1 MAVHLENLSSRRTPE
16 VSEQMWDLYKNSIA
30 LFWRNRERILS
41 DPKLFYVRTPFSIR
55 AAYIGIPKYGES
67 ICLGV
72 LLKAWAEHAELF
84 TLPCPKCGG
93 EMKIYSFAGSPMSGM
108 GHLSCRCVDCDYLV
122 EHKAHGD
129 FSALSHR
136 MRKTAEQHA
145 AREAPDALTFEEAVN
160 LLKTE

>member
-1 MAVHLENLSSRRTPE
+1 MAVHFENLSSRRTPE
-16 VSEQMWDLYKNSIA
+16 FSEPLWDLYKNSIA

-41 DPKLFYVRTPFSIR
+41 DPKLFYVRTPFSIS

-67 ICLGV
+67 VCLGV
-72 LLKAWAEHAELF
+72 LLKAWTEDAETY

-108 GHLSCRCVDCDYLV
+108 GRLSCRCVDCDHLI
-122 EHKAHGD
+122 EHKEHGN

-136 MRKTAEQHA
+136 IREIAEQYA
-145 AREAPDALTFEEAVN
+145 AREVPDALTFEEAVS